1 MVVYVLCYGA
11 RINVF
16 SVVVLFG
23 DLPLSS
29 HLELGIMFIVGAWGS
44 SRLDGTGVGVKAAD

>member
-29 HLELGIMFIVGAWGS
+29 LLELGIMFIVGAWALVTTQRNWRRRK
-44 SRLDGTGVGVKAAD
+44 SR